1 MTNKMI
7 RDFFS
12 SYNSIKLSEEEYAS
26 LLYYFEFRYRFSID
40 ETYFRVYLEILIK
53 GSDKVVSSRTY
64 MVNSNKVSIYGERT
78 LFYHESNI
86 PVMENDAMTYWLI
99 NNTSFLEDIERQA
112 EKISNNTII
121 QYKRDFMSK
130 VKRLATQMH
139 ANETSSLEA
148 PVHITPCFA
157 PGYRAN
163 ISVSLKVARDKE
175 YVVSNISDF
184 IYRVEKHGNYKY
196 GKGLEFVHSLEA
208 FDEVSRSFYL
218 FMKNNVSSRQYGRGN
233 FYIPN
238 EKVEEVISL
247 YKEQYVEIQGERYLV
262 RLNPVPVS
270 VDVDNKYLLH
280 IRMNEE
286 SSLLFNS
293 RLLINKKEQCID
305 ILNCDESFGALVNY
319 INESEYPSIEDD
331 ITDFKYDFILK
342 YSDRFNFDLSI
353 QDEFLFNDLDIKVY
367 FDMENQIISYKEELY
382 LNGETINSNKLNK
395 FNLMQYDRF
404 NNLLSL
410 FGFENHLL
418 KDQKAV
424 WDFLNSDFTE
434 LKKVAD
440 VYLSDN
446 ITSKNLSSF
455 KIPSIRMNVENNL
468 LDVFLEDSIYS
479 QEELLAIL
487 SALKQKKKF
496 ILLKDNVINL
506 EDEKAKTFLSHVS
519 DYDLMDNSSIIPQ
532 KLPIYYAFKTID
544 DVHGIDINGKV
555 TEIISDIKDF
565 KQADVNVASIEGE
578 LRKYQK
584 EGVKWLT
591 VLYNHGLSGIL
602 ADDMGLGKT
611 IEIISF
617 IKGIKEKEPILITA
631 PKSLIFNWKNEF
643 EKFHPE
649 QEVVLIYGDKPTRVE
664 LIKNIKKNEKVIY
677 ITSYDSLRIDEEL
690 YEKKKFNLHI
700 LDEAQAIKNAQTKK
714 SASVNRIHSNNRFI
728 LTGTPIENSVLDL
741 WSLFNFL
748 MPHYFPPI
756 NDFKIRYENEN
767 GYSTVV
773 KKKIAPFILRRN
785 KKDVLKD
792 LPPKYEVVMTCEM
805 NDEQRKVY
813 DAYRLEAKNLLDSGG
828 TSFDV
833 LSLLTRLRQICIDP
847 SLFIENYTPNS
858 GKIDNLMEIIE
869 EKISQ
874 GHRLL
879 VFSQFVKAL
888 ELVMNKMDAKNISYS
903 VITGSTEGE
912 ERVVLASEFNANN
925 KIKVMFV
932 SLKAGGTGLNL
943 IGADTVIHLDPW
955 WNIAAQ
961 DQATDRTHRIGQER
975 NVEVIKL
982 ICQNSI
988 EQRVVELQNKK
999 KELIKELISDDD
1011 KSITSMSL
1019 EDIKFMLK

>member
-99 NNTSFLEDIERQA
+99 NNTSFLEDVEKQA

-139 ANETSSLEA
+139 ANEASSLEA

-218 FMKNNVSSRQYGRGN
+218 FMKNNISSRQYGRGN

-247 YKEQYVEIQGERYLV
+247 YKDQYVEIQGERYLV

-286 SSLLFNS
+286 SALLFNS
-293 RLLINKKEQCID
+293 RLLLNKKEQCVD

-382 LNGETINSNKLNK
+382 LNGEPINSNKLNK
-395 FNLMQYDRF
+395 FNLLQYDRF

-496 ILLKDNVINL
+496 ILLKDNVINI
-506 EDEKAKTFLSHVS
+506 EDEKAKTFLSHVN

-555 TEIISDIKDF
+555 IEIISDIKDF
-565 KQADVNVASIEGE
+565 KQADVKVASIEGE

-714 SASVNRIHSNNRFI
+714 SASVNRVHSNNRFI

-813 DAYRLEAKNLLDSGG
+813 DAYRLEAKNILDSGG

-858 GKIDNLMEIIE
+858 GKIDNLMEIIV

-888 ELVMNKMDAKNISYS
+888 ELVMNKMDEKNISYS
-903 VITGSTEGE
+903 VITGSTKGE